1 MCYRNFFRNNI
12 TRLIDS
18 WETLKKSKNK
28 DSKAAEKSR
37 EEFKNKGEQAFWIG
51 KDNIK
56 EILKKTSLDKLSY
69 YVDIKFLKDQK
80 SSRLMTLGSKDMRYK
95 TVNKDKKPLKT
106 LDL

>member
-1 MCYRNFFRNNI
+1 MYYRNFFRNNI

-28 DSKAAEKSR
+28 DSKAADKSR
-37 EEFKNKGEQAFWIG
+37 EEFKKKEEQVFWIS

-69 YVDIKFLKDQK
+69 YVDIKLSK
-80 SSRLMTLGSKDMRYK
+80 S
-95 TVNKDKKPLKT
+95 
-106 LDL
+106 